1 MMSYQ
6 FKQKGAIYACLPSKS
21 EVRKGVVPL
30 ALDVSVEVPKD
41 NLSLACLEETRP
53 SS

>member
-1 MMSYQ
+1 MISYQ

-21 EVRKGVVPL
+21 EARKGVVPL
-30 ALDVSVEVPKD
+30 ALDASVEVPKE
-41 NLSLACLEETRP
+41 NLSLARLEETHP